1 MRRYVPISLAITTVL
16 ITCSVAVYIPGGS
29 TIGGIGGSNTFSR
42 HLSLIDEDQEL
53 PPLFPFEAKDYLGF
67 SVAVLGLLLAA
78 GGGIGGGGI
87 LVPTYI
93 LLLDFPVKHAIPLAS
108 ATVLGGAVANNI
120 LNARKY
126 HPDHPGRPVIDWDLI
141 LQLEPMTILGAL
153 VGAILNDFLP
163 EILLV
168 VLMVLLLAVTAQN
181 TLSKAHEMYQKES
194 EELRFQ
200 RVGEGMPLLSK
211 DTQDANTEDISKSGE
226 EGANYMHQAFLDVIK
241 LSALF
246 IVVTVLNLVKGRPSE
261 AGGGP
266 LGLNSC
272 GDGCF
277 WVTQIGICV
286 VILVFVVYARSN
298 LLSRKRSGGLVLS
311 EIEWSEEN
319 TITYPIFAIVAGLVA
334 GLFGVGGGIIKGPLM
349 LALGMYRTTQM
360 PVVEGDFVLD
370 IHLFPLQILLCYRCP
385 PRCSFSYFC

>member
-1 MRRYVPISLAITTVL
+1 MSRYVPISLAITTVM
-16 ITCSVAVYIPGGS
+16 ITCFVAVYIPGGS
-29 TIGGIGGSNTFSR
+29 TIGGIGGSNTLSR
-42 HLSLIDEDQEL
+42 HLSLIDEDEEL

-181 TLSKAHEMYQKES
+181 TLSKAHKMYQKES
-194 EELRFQ
+194 EELRLQ

-211 DTQDANTEDISKSGE
+211 DAQDADTEDISKSGE
-226 EGANYMHQAFLDVIK
+226 EGSDQSCAIRRDDLDKMEVQETSRSAYYMHQAFLDVIK

-246 IVVTVLNLVKGRPSE
+246 VVVTVLNLVKGRPSE

-266 LGLNSC
+266 IGLNSC
-272 GDGCF
+272 GDECF

-298 LLSRKRSGGLVLS
+298 LLRRKRSGGPVLS
-311 EIEWSEEN
+311 EIEWNEEN

-349 LALGMYRTTQM
+349 LALGMYQSNAGRRRR
-360 PVVEGDFVLD
+360 
-370 IHLFPLQILLCYRCP
+370 ICP
-385 PRCSFSYFC
+385 